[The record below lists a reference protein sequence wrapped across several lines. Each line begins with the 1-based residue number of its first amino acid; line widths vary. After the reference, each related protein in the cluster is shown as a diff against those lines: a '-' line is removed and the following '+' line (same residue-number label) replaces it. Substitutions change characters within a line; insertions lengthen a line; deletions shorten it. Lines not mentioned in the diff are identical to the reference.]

1 MFLAHKNDHKG
12 MHFPLEQL
20 DKTKVL
26 VNVEQPF
33 MVSNICP
40 HQNSIIS
47 TVPGQGNR
55 VCPYH
60 NWSFTQEG
68 IPVTSGRTIHYC
80 KNETPLEK
88 FPVHTFNN
96 LLFSNPV
103 NCSELDFLDL
113 SNMELVE
120 QRVDVVDADPTTIMD
135 LFLDVDHIQTVH
147 LGVYE
152 RIGIPKIDNVLWT
165 YFDWGSLQLV
175 KHDDVVKAAWL
186 AVYPGTMIEWQP
198 GAMFITVCTPDSEKT
213 KVSVFKYKDTRYNDK
228 NWQINS
234 DTWEI
239 AFSQDKHQSESIVR
253 FSDINNHLEESK
265 IHFRSWLQENGIN

>member
-198 GAMFITVCTPDSEKT
+198 GAMFVTVINPCK
-213 KVSVFKYKDTRYNDK
+213 KVHVFKYRDNNFNLDSWKLNEDVWETAWQQDRNQAELIVNVDSK
-228 NWQINS
+228 N
-234 DTWEI
+234 
-239 AFSQDKHQSESIVR
+239 
-253 FSDINNHLEESK
+253 LEESK
-265 IHFRSWLQENGIN
+265 KHFRYFMENLKK